1 MPYADRRTVVG
12 LGQLWR
18 APDGQHYAVVAVS
31 KDLVAFHRATAAGRV
46 LDTGYALNQPV
57 QDVKAQWVCVAA

>member
-1 MPYADRRTVVG
+1 MAYGARAPVVG

-31 KDLVAFHRATAAGRV
+31 EEMVALHRATAAGRV

-57 QDVKAQWVCVAA
+57 AQVKAEWVFVEA